1 MRPGFALAVLLVAS
15 PALAKPKLA
24 VMEIQDAQGLGAA
37 LVESLTDSLRSLLA
51 RSGQFIVIDKSR
63 QAAALRKLITA
74 QKRESY
80 KACYDNRCQIP
91 LGQALAA
98 DSILRTKLTRVGSQY
113 LLIAELVD
121 LEKEAVT
128 SAAQAQLAVQP
139 TYGRDDRLL
148 QGVLSIARQL
158 SGDST
163 LGLGG
168 AGTSS
173 GSGDRPIAPPA
184 EPRGGGTVAILN
196 TRPPPPAESP
206 ADLQIREERAR
217 QARLEQEQRALEA
230 RQQRQAVAG
239 ADEIRRTR
247 INRLAW
253 GWLGAITGSILA
265 AAGFYYVYG
274 KGGSERDEADKATS
288 PSDLKSHAD
297 AAKSA
302 QTTGWVCVGFGAAA
316 AAGGLALILTA
327 PRLVQPVNVAGAK
340 LDRIPSAGAGA
351 QAFLVRW
358 GGRF

>member
-1 MRPGFALAVLLVAS
+1 MRPVCWSLAALLVAS

-24 VMEIQDAQGLGAA
+24 VMEIQDAQNLGAS

-128 SAAQAQLAVQP
+128 SAAQAQVAVQP
-139 TYGRDDRLL
+139 TSGRDDRLL

-168 AGTSS
+168 AGA
-173 GSGDRPIAPPA
+173 GGGDRPITPPP
-184 EPRGGGTVAILN
+184 EPRGTGTVGVLN
-196 TRPPPPAESP
+196 TTPPPPAESVE
-206 ADLQIREERAR
+206 DIRIREERAR

-230 RQQRQAVAG
+230 RQRTQAVAG
-239 ADEIRRTR
+239 TDEIRRRRSTHM
-247 INRLAW
+247 IY
-253 GWLGAITGSILA
+253 GWMALITGGILA
-265 AAGFYYVYG
+265 GAGFYYVFG
-274 KGGSERDEADKATS
+274 KAAGERDEADKATDS
-288 PSDLKSHAD
+288 SSLKSHAD

-302 QTTGWVCVGFGAAA
+302 QTTGWVCVGFGGAAA
-316 AAGGLALILTA
+316 AAGLALIFTA

-351 QAFLVRW
+351 QSFLVRW